1 MSQLARARVSLADEA
16 YGRLKQDLG
25 DFVWVPGD
33 RFTELEVCDR
43 LKMSR
48 TPVRQALLRLQ
59 TEGHVEVLFR
69 NGWRVRPF
77 DFERLDQLYDL
88 RLLIE
93 TEAVRRLSEGR
104 VTGDEARSSA
114 LLKSLAA
121 TWLAPRS
128 RRVADPEEISRMDE
142 AFHLTL
148 VEATGNAEMLSVHQD
163 ITDRIRYVRRLDFTQ
178 RPRVEATYEEH
189 GKILQAIASGRA
201 NQSAILLKAHVET
214 SRLEV
219 RKITLH
225 QVQQV
230 QAQRKAPPAKKAGI
244 AVLARYAKRRG

>member
-1 MSQLARARVSLADEA
+1 MAHPARARVSLADEA
-16 YGRLKQDLG
+16 YDRLKQDLG
-25 DFVWVPGD
+25 EFVWVPGD
-33 RFTELEVCDR
+33 RFTEQEVCDR

-77 DFERLDQLYDL
+77 DFDRLDQLYDL
-88 RLLIE
+88 RVLIE
-93 TEAVRRLSEGR
+93 TEAVQRLSEGR
-104 VTGDEARSSA
+104 VLGDAERSA
-114 LLKSLAA
+114 ELMKGLASV
-121 TWLAPRS
+121 WLAPRS
-128 RRVADPEEISRMDE
+128 RRVADAEEISCMDE

-163 ITDRIRYVRRLDFTQ
+163 ITDRIRCVRRLDFTQ

-189 GKILQAIASGRA
+189 GKILQAIASRRA
-201 NQSAILLKAHVET
+201 NQSALLLRAHVET

-225 QVQQV
+225 QVQQ
-230 QAQRKAPPAKKAGI
+230 ARARRALPTSKKAG
-244 AVLARYAKRRG
+244 VMMLAKRLRRVG